1 MCWVYRCG
9 RRARFATQGTAVSNV
24 GVSWTGAKIAAVSR
38 SQRDLVP
45 LSSIRRATASS
56 HVTRAMSKSDDLTTE
71 PTRRLLAL
79 HLASMPHGSV
89 FALDLSGLTAP
100 GSRD

>member
-1 MCWVYRCG
+1 M
-9 RRARFATQGTAVSNV
+9 
-24 GVSWTGAKIAAVSR
+24 
-38 SQRDLVP
+38 
-45 LSSIRRATASS
+45 
-56 HVTRAMSKSDDLTTE
+56 TRAMSKSDDLTTE